1 MTGIWE
7 WIGPFYPSKAQ
18 GAPGYTA
25 SAANTY
31 FASEQ
36 LRCWESPAEAAA
48 AQATAAAETT
58 ATPKCAAPVAPPETP
73 EKPQLDSAL
82 TCAIETD
89 ATDASAASAAMEVSV
104 DPAKLLPGAYVD
116 VRAVQYL
123 PARGG
128 PRRKVR
134 VASISDSDPSSK
146 AVDILTTTLA
156 ELDALGAAGVD
167 VSGLTRARNRCHA
180 RSVSDARHCCR

>member
-1 MTGIWE
+1 
-7 WIGPFYPSKAQ
+7 
-18 GAPGYTA
+18 
-25 SAANTY
+25 
-31 FASEQ
+31 
-36 LRCWESPAEAAA
+36 
-48 AQATAAAETT
+48 
-58 ATPKCAAPVAPPETP
+58 
-73 EKPQLDSAL
+73 
-82 TCAIETD
+82 
-89 ATDASAASAAMEVSV
+89 MEVSV

-167 VSGLTRARNRCHA
+167 VSLPTPPRNRCHA
-180 RSVSDARHCCR
+180 RSVSDSRHCYR